1 MTASNR
7 RELKTRSKAW
17 VGQLTTR
24 LVKTNITPNQISLL
38 SVAFAL
44 FSGLSFYAFSFNQTW
59 GWLLLAAI
67 FIQLRLLCNMMDGL
81 VAVEGGK
88 GTKSGE
94 LFNDIPDRFADV
106 FILLGAGY
114 ACSVSYGA
122 TLGWT
127 AAVLAV
133 MTAYIRVLGGSL
145 GAPISFMGPMAKQH
159 RMAVLTGSS
168 LFAILETMIWDSH
181 YILIIGLSVI
191 TIGSLWTCYRRAA
204 TIYRFL
210 ENQPSTDNPVIKK
223 ENLDNSNTDSLTN
236 ISQTN
241 TPQTNTKG
249 ENHV

>member
-1 MTASNR
+1 MTATNR

-17 VGQLTTR
+17 VGKLTHY

-38 SVAFAL
+38 SVVIAL
-44 FSGLSFYAFSFNQTW
+44 LSGLSFYCFSFHQTW
-59 GWLLLAAI
+59 GWLLLGAI

-114 ACSVSYGA
+114 ACGGNFGA

-127 AAVLAV
+127 VAMLAV
-133 MTAYIRVLGGSL
+133 MTAYIRTLGGSL

-159 RMAVLTGSS
+159 RMGTLTGITLLTIIETISWGTNYS
-168 LFAILETMIWDSH
+168 LL
-181 YILIIGLSVI
+181 IGLSVI
-191 TIGSLWTCYRRAA
+191 AIGTLWTCYRRSVA
-204 TIYRFL
+204 IYRFL
-210 ENQPSTDNPVIKK
+210 ENQPENNNTD
-223 ENLDNSNTDSLTN
+223 TDSLDN
-236 ISQTN
+236 NNVS
-241 TPQTNTKG
+241 G
-249 ENHV
+249 ENNV

>member
-17 VGQLTTR
+17 VGKFTQY

-38 SVAFAL
+38 SVVFAL
-44 FSGLSFYAFSFNQTW
+44 FSGLSFYAFSFNQTG

-67 FIQLRLLCNMMDGL
+67 LIQLRLLCNLMDGL

-106 FILLGAGY
+106 FIILGAGY
-114 ACSVSYGA
+114 ACGGDYGV

-127 AAVLAV
+127 ASVLAV

-159 RMAVLTGSS
+159 RMAMLTGSS
-168 LFAILETMIWDSH
+168 LLAIIETMIWDTH
-181 YILIIGLSVI
+181 YMLILALI
-191 TIGSLWTCYRRAA
+191 TVAIGSLWTCYRRAA

-210 ENQPSTDNPVIKK
+210 ESQPDN
-223 ENLDNSNTDSLTN
+223 DNTNTDSLVDDKN
-236 ISQTN
+236 KQDKQLN
-241 TPQTNTKG
+241 G
-249 ENHV
+249 ENNV